1 MSQVSEAT
9 ARYHKLIES
18 EPYIDLAWA
27 EALQARL
34 RAEKLVSRPLSPV
47 LRPHF
52 LTTRDYAILGKAAA
66 SVFSAI
72 DRAEQ
77 MILATPAL
85 LSRMQLLP
93 AERML
98 AAVEPGYSAQA
109 LSGLLD
115 ANLHNGS
122 TQFVGH
128 RVGTPSSVVYSDLL
142 ADIYFDAP
150 PVKEFRKKH
159 KLSKLGGTKAL
170 TAAILKAYKEF
181 GGKSKKPSIV
191 LVESRA
197 PFQPTDSRA
206 NSLLAEHLRREGFQ
220 AEVASPEQLEYKNGQ
235 LRRGDMVIDIVYR
248 CVRVQEFLVRFD
260 LNHPL
265 VRAYKNRP
273 VSLMTAF
280 A

>member
-52 LTTRDYAILGKAAA
+52 LTTRDYAILGKAAGTI
-66 SVFSAI
+66 FSAI

-98 AAVEPGYSAQA
+98 AAVEPGYSYF
-109 LSGLLD
+109 SVTGLLD
-115 ANLHNGS
+115 TSLNDGTLR
-122 TQFVGH
+122 FVSH
-128 RVGTPSSVVYSDLL
+128 DAEAPS
-142 ADIYFDAP
+142 
-150 PVKEFRKKH
+150 
-159 KLSKLGGTKAL
+159 
-170 TAAILKAYKEF
+170 
-181 GGKSKKPSIV
+181 
-191 LVESRA
+191 
-197 PFQPTDSRA
+197 
-206 NSLLAEHLRREGFQ
+206 
-220 AEVASPEQLEYKNGQ
+220 
-235 LRRGDMVIDIVYR
+235 
-248 CVRVQEFLVRFD
+248 
-260 LNHPL
+260 
-265 VRAYKNRP
+265 
-273 VSLMTAF
+273 
-280 A
+280 

>member
-1 MSQVSEAT
+1 MSQVSEAK
-9 ARYHKLIES
+9 ARNHKLIES

-27 EALQARL
+27 EARQQRL

-52 LTTRDYAILGKAAA
+52 LTTRDYAILGKAATTI
-66 SVFSAI
+66 FSAI

-85 LSRMQLLP
+85 LARMQLLP

-98 AAVEPGYSAQA
+98 AAVEPGYSSQA

-122 TQFVGH
+122 THFVGH
-128 RVGTPSSVVYSDLL
+128 RVGAPSSVVYGDLL

-159 KLSKLGGTKAL
+159 KLTKLGGTKAL
-170 TAAILKAYKEF
+170 TSAILKAYKEF
-181 GGKSKKPSIV
+181 GGKNKKPSI
-191 LVESRA
+191 
-197 PFQPTDSRA
+197 PFPEPPSPFHPT
-206 NSLLAEHLRREGFQ
+206 
-220 AEVASPEQLEYKNGQ
+220 
-235 LRRGDMVIDIVYR
+235 
-248 CVRVQEFLVRFD
+248 
-260 LNHPL
+260 HPL
-265 VRAYKNRP
+265 TYP
-273 VSLMTAF
+273 T
-280 A
+280 